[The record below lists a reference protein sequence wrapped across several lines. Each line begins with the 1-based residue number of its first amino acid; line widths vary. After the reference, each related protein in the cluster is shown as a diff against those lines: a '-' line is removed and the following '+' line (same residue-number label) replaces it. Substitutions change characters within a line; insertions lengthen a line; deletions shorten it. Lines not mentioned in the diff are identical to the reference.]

1 MASDRFTMGAAA
13 IPCGTASVDDSIEEW
28 DASLR
33 RATAWCPTESMSEE
47 WAFEPPALASLD
59 EVLHAE
65 RLRLRL
71 RERFPDTRARC
82 VPPWCVGVD

>member
-1 MASDRFTMGAAA
+1 MASDRFKMSATARA
-13 IPCGTASVDDSIEEW
+13 CGTGSVDDSLEEW
-28 DASLR
+28 DSSLR
-33 RATAWCPTESMSEE
+33 RATAWQPTESISED
-47 WAFEPPALASLD
+47 WAFEPPALASPG